1 MKIDIGSLDYLFY
14 FQGKFR
20 PYHYDSAGK
29 AETYQCMTCR
39 NIVGIAFPGGYC
51 YCCGTKFTEQMHV
64 RPKACPRQVWDRY
77 GDQWYEHYSPP
88 YAQQG
93 KWKINAKG
101 FAIQTRV
108 LQRDGDIVTEDE
120 EYGHW
125 HGQASSMFVSNERFS
140 HGYSQA
146 AHCLKILQCD
156 PLVKR
161 PDAPSKYTQRQYRY
175 VYIFRFIDDGLGIHK
190 ETILQVGKPF
200 VRTPDGEVWQVSHD
214 PSPTLV
220 IQG

>member
-1 MKIDIGSLDYLFY
+1 MKINIGSLDYLFY

-20 PYHYDSAGK
+20 PYHYDRAGK

-51 YCCGTKFTEQMHV
+51 YCCGTKFTEQMPV
-64 RPKACPRQVWDRY
+64 RPKHCPRKVWDKY
-77 GDQWYEHYSPP
+77 GSEWHEHYAPP
-88 YAQQG
+88 YSEQA
-93 KWKINAKG
+93 KWKINVKG
-101 FAIQTRV
+101 FSIQTRV
-108 LQRDGDIVTEDE
+108 IRRNHDGIAEPCPQ
-120 EYGHW
+120 YGAW
-125 HGQASSMFVSNERFS
+125 HGTGVAFVSNEHFKY
-140 HGYSQA
+140 GYSQA
-146 AHCLKILQCD
+146 ADCLKKLQCD
-156 PLVKR
+156 PLLS
-161 PDAPSKYTQRQYRY
+161 PDLAHSDFQRQYRY